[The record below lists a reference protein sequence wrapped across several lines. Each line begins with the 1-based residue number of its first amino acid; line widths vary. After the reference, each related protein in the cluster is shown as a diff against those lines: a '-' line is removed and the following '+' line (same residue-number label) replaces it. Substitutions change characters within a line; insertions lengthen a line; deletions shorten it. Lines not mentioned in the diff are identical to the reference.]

1 MACDMVFPYR
11 LAGTAI
17 VETVEAMQKLH
28 LRSTALQGSLLRKT
42 QGEYCWKD
50 YTVDFEKV
58 IWALTLP

>member
-42 QGEYCWKD
+42 QGEYC
-50 YTVDFEKV
+50 
-58 IWALTLP
+58 